1 MTTYVVNAPA
11 KPNVMTKAPSIS
23 DAEWKVMRILWKK
36 SPQPAYDIIQELSSQ
51 EQWHPNTVKTLL
63 TRLHKKGALAVEK
76 YKNLYLY
83 SPLLTEEECIAVE
96 SENFLDRLFGGAIQ
110 PLLVHF
116 AKQRRLSKKDLEELR
131 RIFEG
136 KENK

>member
-1 MTTYVVNAPA
+1 MPET
-11 KPNVMTKAPSIS
+11 PSIS

-36 SPQPAYDIIQELSSQ
+36 SPQPAYDIIQQLASQ

-63 TRLHKKGALAVEK
+63 TRLQKKGAVSTEK

-83 SPLLTEEECIAVE
+83 SPTLTEEQCIEVE

-116 AKQRRLSKKDLEELR
+116 ARQRKLSKKDLEELR
-131 RIFEG
+131 RILDG
-136 KENK
+136 KEKK

>member
-1 MTTYVVNAPA
+1 
-11 KPNVMTKAPSIS
+11 
-23 DAEWKVMRILWKK
+23 MRILWKK

-83 SPLLTEEECIAVE
+83 SPLLTEEECIATE

-116 AKQRRLSKKDLEELR
+116 AKQRKLSKKDLDELR
-131 RIFEG
+131 RILEG

>member
-1 MTTYVVNAPA
+1 MPDT
-11 KPNVMTKAPSIS
+11 PSIS

-36 SPQPAYDIIQELSSQ
+36 APQPAYDIIQQLAEQ

-63 TRLHKKGALAVEK
+63 SRLQKKGAVTTEK

-83 SPLLTEEECIAVE
+83 SPALSEEECIQVE

-116 AKQRRLSKKDLEELR
+116 ARRRKLSKKDLEELR
-131 RIFEG
+131 RILEG
-136 KENK
+136 KEKK

>member
-1 MTTYVVNAPA
+1 MP
-11 KPNVMTKAPSIS
+11 KAPSIS

-36 SPQPAYDIIQELSSQ
+36 SPQPAYDIIQDLSSQ

-83 SPLLTEEECIAVE
+83 SPLLTEEQCIATE

-116 AKQRRLSKKDLEELR
+116 AKQRKLSKKDLEELR
-131 RIFEG
+131 RILEG

>member
-1 MTTYVVNAPA
+1 MP
-11 KPNVMTKAPSIS
+11 KAPSIS
-23 DAEWKVMRILWKK
+23 EAEWKVMRILWRK
-36 SPQPAYDIIQELSSQ
+36 SPQPAYDIIQELSAQ
-51 EQWHPNTVKTLL
+51 EDWHPNTVKTLL
-63 TRLHKKGALAVEK
+63 TRLHKKGVLEVEK

-83 SPLLTEEECIAVE
+83 SPLSTEEEWIAAE

-116 AKQRRLSKKDLEELR
+116 AKQRKLSKKDLEELR
-131 RIFEG
+131 RILDR